1 MKVIQILPELSSGG
15 VERGTLE
22 LAGRLTQSGHE
33 SIVISGGGRLVKK
46 LEAAGST
53 HIEMPVGRKS
63 LSALK
68 LIAPLRRI
76 FLEQKP
82 DIIHLRSRVPAWL
95 AWWAWRKIPAK
106 QRPCLVTT
114 VHGFYS
120 VNRWSEIMCCG
131 ERVICV
137 SESIKDYVL
146 KHYPKT
152 EAGKLRVVP
161 RGVAAVEYPFGYRAT
176 ADWRAD
182 FECQFPAIAGKRL
195 VTLPGRIT
203 RLKGHEDL
211 IRIMKSLPS
220 ELNIHALIVGGTH
233 PRKTAYLEELK
244 GKVEEA
250 GLGAMITF
258 TGNRDD
264 LREILS
270 ISTLVLSLTRQPESF
285 GRTTLE
291 ALAMGVP
298 VAGYD
303 HGGVAEQLET
313 LFPDGRIP
321 PLDTGAAAATVSRLI
336 RSAPKV
342 RQPNPFT
349 LANMLGGTMGVY
361 EELIATRAL
370 DKTRSG

>member
-22 LAGRLTQSGHE
+22 LADHLVRSGHE
-33 SIVISGGGRLVKK
+33 SIVISGGGRLVEI
-46 LEAAGST
+46 LERSGST
-53 HIEMPVGRKS
+53 HLKMPVGKKS
-63 LSALK
+63 LGSLR
-68 LIAPLRRI
+68 LITPLRKL
-76 FLEQKP
+76 FTEQRP

-95 AWWAWRKIPAK
+95 AWWAWQKLPTGN
-106 QRPCLVTT
+106 RPGLVTT

-131 ERVICV
+131 ERIICV
-137 SESIKDYVL
+137 SDSIKQYVVEN
-146 KHYPKT
+146 YPRADDT
-152 EAGKLRVVP
+152 KLRVVP
-161 RGVAAVEYPFGYRAT
+161 RGVSPSDYPFGFRADL
-176 ADWRAD
+176 DWRNL
-182 FECQFPAIAGKRL
+182 FEEQFPEIRGKKL
-195 VTLPGRIT
+195 LTLPGRIT

-220 ELNIHALIVGGTH
+220 DLNIHALIVGGTH
-233 PRKTAYLEELK
+233 PRKTAYFEELK

-321 PLDTGAAAATVSRLI
+321 PLDTGAAAAIVSSLI

-349 LANMLGGTMGVY
+349 LANMLEGTMGVY
-361 EELIATRAL
+361 EELLAARPL
-370 DKTRSG
+370 DKTRSH

>member
-22 LAGRLTQSGHE
+22 LADHLVRSGHE
-33 SIVISGGGRLVKK
+33 SIVISGGGRLVEK
-46 LEAAGST
+46 LERSGST
-53 HIEMPVGRKS
+53 HLKMPVGKKS
-63 LSALK
+63 LGSLR
-68 LIAPLRRI
+68 LITPLRKL
-76 FLEQKP
+76 FTEQRP

-95 AWWAWRKIPAK
+95 AWWAWQKLPTGN
-106 QRPCLVTT
+106 RPGLVTT

-131 ERVICV
+131 ERIICV
-137 SESIKDYVL
+137 SDSIKQYVVEN
-146 KHYPKT
+146 YPRADDT
-152 EAGKLRVVP
+152 KLRVVP
-161 RGVAAVEYPFGYRAT
+161 RGVSPSDYPFGFRADL
-176 ADWRAD
+176 DWRNR
-182 FECQFPAIAGKRL
+182 FEEQFPEIRGKKL
-195 VTLPGRIT
+195 LTLPGRIT

-220 ELNIHALIVGGTH
+220 DLNIHALIVGGTH
-233 PRKTAYLEELK
+233 PRKTAYFEELK

-321 PLDTGAAAATVSRLI
+321 PLDTGAAAAIVSSLI

-349 LANMLGGTMGVY
+349 LANMLEGTMGVY
-361 EELIATRAL
+361 EELLAARPL
-370 DKTRSG
+370 DKTRSH